1 MRQAFVLA
9 SLLPLGFLL
18 AGCGGSGS
26 HPTPSASYTIQLT
39 AQPTAK
45 NSSDT
50 EVSYGKQL
58 SFQVTISGGSTSDSG
73 YPDQIKLVTPADQ
86 TLLIDTNQCLSNAT
100 HQSVCSFT
108 LKNIY
113 AGPKADEHLTDQIQV
128 QANANGGTIQSNIVP
143 IDLTG
148 FQSACSDTICLT
160 DLTHSQ
166 DYATNSN
173 FDKPGLHHNSLE
185 YQYKISVG
193 NPTKVGAN
201 SDATLQ
207 QAELTYPTNKMG
219 LLDKSCDATSCTYT
233 LQNENTTTAS
243 LNNTSDAITAS
254 AHLSGETSG
263 SAASVSSPIAL
274 TLPTVNSCQM
284 TDANNQTEQGVSLGT
299 GKLDVYQ
306 GGTALTASGYTP
318 DAMQQLYP
326 VKIKDDTSQLPYPIH
341 SRLIALTVSDPQYL
355 FGPDANEGITAK
367 TKVNKTL
374 TADKY
379 LNDNSCAEA
388 NAAYNNFY
396 ETTGD
401 NKIATPYKPSTLDV
415 TQQCKDGQPQTRLV
429 YYAVPNGIPPSK
441 NGWPVVIML
450 HGSAGQTSTGYYL
463 SNGVQATGTAN
474 ANVFNNQWDWSAWE
488 TDSTQPAPPDSGNCS
503 YSYYVRMRLIETWLS
518 RGFAVIVPTTWNA
531 GPYDWWNFEPSYS
544 KPWPYTGG
552 ATGNWPRPGQI
563 DVKGVDKDQN
573 YNSTLTYLHEAY
585 WPGMDEQ
592 FIQKLMAYINKPS
605 DYDSGAGDLKFDTN
619 NLFLMGY
626 SAGAN
631 MVSRLINEFPSMTY
645 TDKNNASHAFP
656 KIKGAIILSG
666 GSYACYLSDNK
677 TCPADA
683 LEENYQTVDNIAGN
697 GSVPKHPPTLIAQSL
712 YDDNA
717 GPVGPSTGLAG
728 SVYYQSYLDICK
740 SGTACRPSNDIGTGV
755 LDQAKYQPLNPVT
768 IIHSNNTHIKHFY
781 FPEMVIPSLNLLLNN
796 TCVAK
801 APN

>member
-1 MRQAFVLA
+1 
-9 SLLPLGFLL
+9 
-18 AGCGGSGS
+18 
-26 HPTPSASYTIQLT
+26 
-39 AQPTAK
+39 
-45 NSSDT
+45 
-50 EVSYGKQL
+50 
-58 SFQVTISGGSTSDSG
+58 VTISGGATSDSG

-113 AGPKADEHLTDQIQV
+113 AGPTADEQLTDQIQV
-128 QANANGGTIQSNIVP
+128 QASANGGTIQSNSVP

-148 FQSACSDTICLT
+148 FQSACSDAICLT

-173 FDKPGLHHNSLE
+173 FDKPGLHHNGLE
-185 YQYKISVG
+185 YQYKISIG
-193 NPTKVGAN
+193 NPTKVGAS

-207 QAELTYPTNKMG
+207 QAELTYPTDKMG
-219 LLDKSCDATSCTYT
+219 LLDKSCDNTSCTYT
-233 LQNENTTTAS
+233 LQNENTTTTP

-254 AHLSGETSG
+254 AHLSDETSG
-263 SAASVSSPIAL
+263 SAASVSSPVAL
-274 TLPTVNSCQM
+274 TLPTVDSCQI
-284 TDANNQTEQGVSLGT
+284 TDVNNQTEQGIALNA

-306 GGTALTASGYTP
+306 NGTALTASGYTK

-326 VKIKDDTSQLPYPIH
+326 VKIKDATTQLPYPIRSH
-341 SRLIALTVSDPQYL
+341 LIALTVGDPQYL
-355 FGPDANEGITAK
+355 FGPNANEHITAK
-367 TKVNKTL
+367 SKAHKTL
-374 TADKY
+374 TADNY
-379 LNDNSCAEA
+379 LQNNSCAEA
-388 NAAYNNFY
+388 NAAYNSFY
-396 ETTGD
+396 ETTGG

-429 YYAVPNGIPPSK
+429 YYAVPNGTPPSK

-450 HGSAGQTSTGYYL
+450 HGSAGQTGSGYYL

-474 ANVFNNQWDWSAWE
+474 ANVFNNLWDWSAWE
-488 TDSTQPAPPDSGNCS
+488 TDPTGQPAPKDSGQYS

-531 GPYDWWNFEPSYS
+531 GPYDWWDFEPSYS

-552 ATGNWPRPGQI
+552 PTGNWPRPPKI
-563 DVKGVDKDQN
+563 NVKGIDKSQDL
-573 YNSTLTYLHEAY
+573 NSTLTYFQEAY

-592 FIQKLMAYINKPS
+592 FLQKLMAYINKPS
-605 DYDSGAGDLKFDTN
+605 DYDSKAGDLKFDTH
-619 NLFLMGY
+619 NLFLQGY

-631 MVSRLINEFPSMTY
+631 MVSRLINEFPSMMY
-645 TDKNNASHAFP
+645 TDKNNASHPFP

-666 GSYACYLSDNK
+666 GSYACYLGGDS
-677 TCPADA
+677 CPADA
-683 LEENYQTVDNIAGN
+683 LEENYQTVDEMMGN
-697 GSVPKHPPTLIAQSL
+697 GASPKHPPTLVAQSL

-728 SVYYQSYLDICK
+728 SVYYQSYLDICNK
-740 SGTACRPSNDIGTGV
+740 TGKGSACMPSTDIGTGV

-768 IIHSNNTHIKHFY
+768 IIHSNNAHIKHFY